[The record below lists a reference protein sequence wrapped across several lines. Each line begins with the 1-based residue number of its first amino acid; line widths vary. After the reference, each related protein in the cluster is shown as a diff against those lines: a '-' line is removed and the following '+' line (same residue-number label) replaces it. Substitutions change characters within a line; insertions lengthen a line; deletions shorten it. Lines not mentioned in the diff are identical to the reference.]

1 MSLLNVENIRK
12 SYGKTEVLKDISF
25 SLKKGEVL
33 AIIGSSGSGKTTLLR
48 CLNFLETPGNG
59 KISVNDKVLFD
70 SNDSSAKSDSE
81 IRKRRLHFGLV
92 FQSFNLFPQYTVI
105 ENIMLAPKLAA
116 KEQIK
121 QTGEYMG
128 AKSYKEAHEI
138 IKSNAK
144 SLLERVGL
152 SEKSES
158 YPCNLSGGQQQRVA
172 IARALVCDPEIIL
185 LDEPLGALD
194 LKLRKSMQLELKEI
208 QQKTQKTFIYV
219 THDQEEAL
227 TMSDRV
233 VVMNNGVIEQIG
245 SPEDIYNEPVN
256 AFVADF
262 IGEANIL
269 NGIMLDDCRIQILGK
284 ELECVDKGFGRNT
297 PVDVVIRPEDI
308 EVTSPEDGQ
317 LVGTVENTTFKGVHY
332 EMSVR
337 CGKCEILIHSTKS
350 AEIGSKIGMRVIPF
364 NIQIMNKLL
373 PFYDNV
379 IETTVTYAN
388 QNDNSFEFE
397 LEGET
402 VTVPDKY
409 YEEGTKLKI
418 TLPPDALSLA
428 GDGVGDLKD
437 LYIESVVYKGE
448 HNEIILESD
457 ERKWLMLSDTDEQ
470 VATYVPLSFN
480 FSKARFE
487 VISEF
492 SEKEG

>member
-1 MSLLNVENIRK
+1 M
-12 SYGKTEVLKDISF
+12 
-25 SLKKGEVL
+25 
-33 AIIGSSGSGKTTLLR
+33 
-48 CLNFLETPGNG
+48 
-59 KISVNDKVLFD
+59 
-70 SNDSSAKSDSE
+70 
-81 IRKRRLHFGLV
+81 
-92 FQSFNLFPQYTVI
+92 
-105 ENIMLAPKLAA
+105 
-116 KEQIK
+116 
-121 QTGEYMG
+121 
-128 AKSYKEAHEI
+128 
-138 IKSNAK
+138 
-144 SLLERVGL
+144 
-152 SEKSES
+152 
-158 YPCNLSGGQQQRVA
+158 
-172 IARALVCDPEIIL
+172 CDPEIIL

-337 CGKCEILIHSTKS
+337 CGKCEILIHSTES

-397 LEGET
+397 REGET

>member
-1 MSLLNVENIRK
+1 MSKHLIDFIGISK
-12 SYGKTEVLKDISF
+12 SYDSNLVLDDLNLYIRENEF
-25 SLKKGEVL
+25 LTLLGP
-33 AIIGSSGSGKTTLLR
+33 SGCGKTTTLRLLGGFESPDKGQILFDGQDITALAANER
-48 CLNFLETPGNG
+48 KLNTVFQKYSLFPHMSIAENIAFGL
-59 KISVNDKVLFD
+59 KISKKSKAYIQDKIKHALKLVNLEGFENRSVD
-70 SNDSSAKSDSE
+70 S
-81 IRKRRLHFGLV
+81 
-92 FQSFNLFPQYTVI
+92 
-105 ENIMLAPKLAA
+105 
-116 KEQIK
+116 
-121 QTGEYMG
+121 
-128 AKSYKEAHEI
+128 
-138 IKSNAK
+138 
-144 SLLERVGL
+144 
-152 SEKSES
+152 
-158 YPCNLSGGQQQRVA
+158 LSGGQQQRIA
-172 IARALVCDPEIIL
+172 IARAIVNEPKVLL

-194 LKLRKSMQLELKEI
+194 LKLRQNMQYELIRLKEELGI
-208 QQKTQKTFIYV
+208 TFVYV

-337 CGKCEILIHSTKS
+337 CGKCEILIHSTES

>member
-1 MSLLNVENIRK
+1 MSIEIVNIKKSFGRTQVLN
-12 SYGKTEVLKDISF
+12 DISLDIP
-25 SLKKGEVL
+25 SGQMVALLGP
-33 AIIGSSGSGKTTLLR
+33 SGSGKTTLLR
-48 CLNFLETPGNG
+48 IIAGLENQSSGHIRFHGTDV
-59 KISVNDKVLFD
+59 SRVHARDRKVGFVFQHYALFRHMTVFE
-70 SNDSSAKSDSE
+70 NIA
-81 IRKRRLHFGLV
+81 FGL
-92 FQSFNLFPQYTVI
+92 TVLPRR
-105 ENIMLAPKLAA
+105 ERPNAA
-116 KEQIK
+116 GIK
-121 QTGEYMG
+121 
-128 AKSYKEAHEI
+128 AKVTR
-138 IKSNAK
+138 
-144 SLLERVGL
+144 LLEMVQLAHLADR
-152 SEKSES
+152 
-158 YPCNLSGGQQQRVA
+158 YPAQLSGGQKQRVA
-172 IARALVCDPEIIL
+172 LARALAVEPQILL
-185 LDEPLGALD
+185 LDEPFGALD
-194 LKLRKSMQLELKEI
+194 AQVRKELRRWLRQLHEELKF
-208 QQKTQKTFIYV
+208 TSVFV

-308 EVTSPEDGQ
+308 EVTAPEDGQ

-337 CGKCEILIHSTKS
+337 CGKCEILIHSTES

-379 IETTVTYAN
+379 IETTVTYSN